1 MKTTYSTRVQAP
13 NSHVEDQQS
22 SDLVILKPH
31 VGGVIDDVPL
41 TLKQPFYNKNIKIQ
55 KNSCGGVISCRSE
68 TVVGTLNVRT
78 VREYAKRLEL
88 ATLLLRSKLTVLGI
102 QEHRVVHDADEEI
115 KIEKH
120 QKGVHLI
127 TSSAWKNSMQAA
139 TGGVGFMLTRNAYNA
154 ISLIK
159 TFGKRI
165 LLVSFDGNPRFTL
178 VSVYSPTESS
188 SEEEAEEFHDN
199 LRAAI
204 KDVPAHHLLMVVGDL
219 NAHLSK
225 LNEEDT
231 GWYWHQVA
239 NRNGRLLRDTLL
251 EGQLEAINHRFQKK
265 PGKLWTHLSDGTLT
279 KSQIDYILVRKRWRT
294 L

>member
-1 MKTTYSTRVQAP
+1 MNTTYSTRVQAP

-41 TLKQPFYNKNIKIQ
+41 TLKQPNKNIKIQNIQKNINIQKIQ

-78 VREYAKRLEL
+78 VREYFKRLEL
-88 ATLLLRSKLTVLGI
+88 ATLFLRSKLAVLGI
-102 QEHRVVHDADEEI
+102 QEHRVVHDEEI

-127 TSSAWKNSMQAA
+127 TSSAWRNSMQAA
-139 TGGVGFMLTRNAYNA
+139 TGGVGFMLTKNAYNA

-159 TFGKRI
+159 TYGKRI
-165 LLVSFDGNPRFTL
+165 LLISFDGNPRFTL
-178 VSVYSPTESS
+178 VSVYSTTESS

-231 GWYWHQVA
+231 GWYWHQVT
-239 NRNGRLLRDTLL
+239 NRNGWLLRD
-251 EGQLEAINHRFQKK
+251 
-265 PGKLWTHLSDGTLT
+265 S
-279 KSQIDYILVRKRWRT
+279 
-294 L
+294 

>member
-1 MKTTYSTRVQAP
+1 
-13 NSHVEDQQS
+13 
-22 SDLVILKPH
+22 
-31 VGGVIDDVPL
+31 
-41 TLKQPFYNKNIKIQ
+41 
-55 KNSCGGVISCRSE
+55 
-68 TVVGTLNVRT
+68 
-78 VREYAKRLEL
+78 
-88 ATLLLRSKLTVLGI
+88 
-102 QEHRVVHDADEEI
+102 
-115 KIEKH
+115 
-120 QKGVHLI
+120 
-127 TSSAWKNSMQAA
+127 MQAA
-139 TGGVGFMLTRNAYNA
+139 TGGVGFMLTKNAYKA

-239 NRNGRLLRDTLL
+239 NRNGGLLRDTLL
-251 EGQLEAINHRFQKK
+251 EGQLEAINHRLQKK

-279 KSQIDYILVRKRWRT
+279 KSQIDHILVRKRWRT